1 MQPGLMVQS
10 VLWVLLAHVI
20 KYIRIIISMFILIF
34 LQACTADPTQK
45 INSKKNTDEKSKA
58 NVTFSGSINNG
69 ICSNC
74 N

>member
-1 MQPGLMVQS
+1 MVKS
-10 VLWVLLAHVI
+10 VHWVLLVLVI
-20 KYIRIIISMFILIF
+20 KYLRIFILMFIVIF
-34 LQACTADPTQK
+34 LMACTVDSTQK
-45 INSKKNTDEKSKA
+45 INSQKNMDEKSKA

>member
-1 MQPGLMVQS
+1 MFIVSFLMACTVDS
-10 VLWVLLAHVI
+10 T
-20 KYIRIIISMFILIF
+20 KKIIS
-34 LQACTADPTQK
+34 QK
-45 INSKKNTDEKSKA
+45 NMNEKSKA